1 MKKINE
7 SAKSTMSEYFAAIQS
22 VVNEESSA
30 IQSYDSIL
38 GMTQLPASVRS
49 IIEEIRDDEKDHL
62 VILTNLLQDI
72 VEDELPDFGDEDS
85 MLPIEEEE

>member
-22 VVNEESSA
+22 VVNEESGA